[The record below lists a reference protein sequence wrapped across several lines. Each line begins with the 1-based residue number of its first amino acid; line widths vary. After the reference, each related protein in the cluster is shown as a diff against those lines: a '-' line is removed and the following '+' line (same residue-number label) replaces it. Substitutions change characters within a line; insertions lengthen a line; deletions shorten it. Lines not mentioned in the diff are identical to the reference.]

1 MVKKPL
7 LLSDQLFRLHGLA
20 LAILY
25 LLGTANPC
33 LAQQSIAPSTLDYL
47 DPAAIRG
54 AYDTAKSQWEDAP
67 KVVLDAFNA
76 AEDRKFYQ
84 RAAGLSTMTA
94 SVGLWYPEPGQ
105 RARLAR
111 LAVSL
116 AIAKALTRDEILD
129 WYVHAIFLGQGCFGV
144 DGAAIAYFGKATDDL
159 TLAEAAYLAALVR
172 SPTSLHPVRDAARA
186 VERRNG
192 VLSQMVRGGFIA
204 KDAGEVAMKERLI
217 VTEPLGNCQIR

>member
-7 LLSDQLFRLHGLA
+7 LHSDQLFRLHGLA

-25 LLGTANPC
+25 LFGAANPC

-47 DPAAIRG
+47 APAAIRG

-67 KVVLDAFNA
+67 KVVLDAFAA
-76 AEDRKFYQ
+76 AEDRNFYK
-84 RAAGLSTMTA
+84 RAAGLSTIT
-94 SVGLWYPEPGQ
+94 SGIGLWYPEPGQ
-105 RARLAR
+105 RARLA
-111 LAVSL
+111 VSV
-116 AIAKALTRDEILD
+116 AIAKALTRDHILD
-129 WYVHAIFLGQGCFGV
+129 WYVHAILLGQGCFGV
-144 DGAAIAYFGKATDDL
+144 DGAAIAYFGKASDDL

-172 SPTSLHPVRDAARA
+172 SPASLHPVRDAARA

-204 KDAGEVAMKERLI
+204 KDAGDVAMKERLI
-217 VTEPLGNCQIR
+217 VTEPLGNCETE